1 MRHTMSISDVRRNLN
16 AIKASAEAGQLDQV
30 VERVNDA
37 LQALDDQRLLT
48 TAEAAAL
55 LGIRSVNTL
64 KLLVLRL
71 GIPYV
76 RHGNRMM
83 LALGDVERLQR
94 DQVVA
99 DVRASD
105 SAHDDID
112 LLGAADDLTRV
123 QMDALEAGR
132 PGIPPW
138 QRNDPT
144 PHE

>member
-1 MRHTMSISDVRRNLN
+1 MSISDVRRNLN

-48 TAEAAAL
+48 TTEAAAL

-64 KLLVLRL
+64 KLLVRRL
-71 GIPYV
+71 GISYV

-83 LALGDVERLQR
+83 LALDDVERVQR

-99 DVRASD
+99 GVRASD
-105 SAHDDID
+105 SAHDEMEA
-112 LLGAADDLTRV
+112 LGAAGGLTSE
-123 QMDALEAGR
+123 QMYTLEAGR
-132 PGIPPW
+132 PSHLPW
-138 QRNDPT
+138 QRHDPA
-144 PHE
+144 HV